1 MLSNMKMNC
10 SVKSSK
16 NYKKKMLNSKETLK
30 KLHQALPNLTL
41 DELFIILDCYTEEYT
56 YNFKDFELPKVWYGT
71 TTNEPIQCSSIN
83 AIDGPYTSKYGGIS
97 SEIKSNGNISITTRK
112 PDYKFN
118 TSN

>member
-1 MLSNMKMNC
+1 
-10 SVKSSK
+10 
-16 NYKKKMLNSKETLK
+16 MLNSKETLK

-41 DELFIILDCYTEEYT
+41 DELFTILDCYTEEYT
-56 YNFKDFELPKVWYGT
+56 YNLKDFELPKVWYNT
-71 TTNEPIQCSSIN
+71 EPSPYSIKN

-112 PDYKFN
+112 PDYQFS

>member
-1 MLSNMKMNC
+1 
-10 SVKSSK
+10 
-16 NYKKKMLNSKETLK
+16 MLNSKETLK

-56 YNFKDFELPKVWYGT
+56 YISKDFELPKVWYGNST
-71 TTNEPIQCSSIN
+71 AEPYSIKN

-97 SEIKSNGNISITTRK
+97 SEIKSNGNISISTRK
-112 PDYKFN
+112 PDYQFS

>member
-1 MLSNMKMNC
+1 MLSNMKTKNC
-10 SVKSSK
+10 VNAF
-16 NYKKKMLNSKETLK
+16 NYSKKKMLNSKETLK

-56 YNFKDFELPKVWYGT
+56 YNLKDFELPKVWYGT
-71 TTNEPIQCSSIN
+71 SVTEPSPFSIKN